1 VWFFYEGVL
10 HALIVATYVT
20 ALSWAYSQV
29 APAAPLMNIAAL
41 PDALRIGIAIIVV
54 DFCYYLQ
61 HRCNHAVPWFWQLHT
76 VHHSQKQLNFFT
88 DFRYHVLEYIVRE
101 TFLAV
106 PFIVLGLSVPEIVY
120 VSVFLKWYTRFY
132 HANIKTDLWLLRY
145 VLVTPQSHRIHH
157 SIEERHQNKNFGS
170 LFSIWDFMFGTQ
182 YRKWD
187 EYPETGIH
195 DSAFPHETQ
204 GDIASLLLTP
214 LKQMVYPLRQIG
226 RSALWNSLFSGAAGR
241 S

>member
-1 VWFFYEGVL
+1 VL
-10 HALIVATYVT
+10 HALIVVTYVT
-20 ALSWAYSQV
+20 GLSWAYSQV
-29 APAAPLMNIAAL
+29 APALPPVSTAAL
-41 PDALRIGIAIIVV
+41 PDALRIGIAILVV

-61 HRCNHAVPWFWQLHT
+61 HRCNHAVPWFWLLHT

-88 DFRYHVLEYIVRE
+88 DFRYHVLEYIVRH
-101 TFLAV
+101 TFLAI

-120 VSVFLKWYTRFY
+120 VSVFLRWYTRFY

-170 LFSIWDFMFGTQ
+170 LFSIWDFIFGTQ

-187 EYPETGIH
+187 EYPETGIL
-195 DSAFPHETQ
+195 DSAFPHETH
-204 GDIASLLLTP
+204 GDLASLLLMP
-214 LKQMVYPLRQIG
+214 LTQMLYPLHQIG
-226 RSALWNSLFSGAAGR
+226 RSVLK
-241 S
+241 